1 MDRIADI
8 VPFRGSKKREGSSSL
23 VRLTYLVSQ
32 AEKRQGRGYVRN
44 ARAPSALAEK
54 RKSIGGGMPNQIAEH
69 VDVCKRPAFPE
80 LRALQDLTDDEEMA
94 GAVIR
99 IADSFFALNDKY
111 TVYSGYARAT
121 DAKDGARACLYAQV
135 WVDDRLR
142 RSVAFRNVGYVG
154 ILHIDI
160 ANDMGFQLGIG
171 RDLIGISYE
180 KSGENPE
187 KVLAIVTG
195 NRPEVSYEIRR

>member
-1 MDRIADI
+1 MDNVAVI
-8 VPFRGSKKREGSSSL
+8 VPFRGRGNSQGSSSL

-32 AEKRQGRGYVRN
+32 AEKREGRGYARN
-44 ARAPSALAEK
+44 IRAPSAIAEK
-54 RKSIGGGMPNQIAEH
+54 RKPIGGVTPDPIAEM

-80 LRALQDLTDDEEMA
+80 LRALKDLADDEEMA
-94 GAVIR
+94 TAVIR
-99 IADSFFALNDKY
+99 ITDSFFYLNDKY
-111 TVYSGYARAT
+111 TVYSGYARVT
-121 DAKDGARACLYAQV
+121 DAKDSARACLYAQV

-160 ANDMGFQLGIG
+160 SNDLGFQLGIG
-171 RDLIGISYE
+171 RDLIGIAYE

-187 KVLAIVTG
+187 KVLAIVAG
-195 NRPEVSYEIRR
+195 NRSEVSYEIRR